1 MKTLVVMNE
10 KGGVGKTTLSIHAA
24 WYFAERYRTLV
35 LDLDQQANLSY
46 TLEGALS
53 GVAAVQLFKEPTKV
67 PRGGHIT
74 VAKATD
80 ELREA
85 ERVDQSA
92 IEVFRDS
99 IKANADAYDLCII
112 DTPPMLGL
120 RTFAALLAA
129 DAVLAPIELGDYS
142 ITGVQ
147 RLLQAIKGVSQAYG
161 REEPQFLGLLASKFD
176 RRSPRERML
185 FEGLGEEIGG
195 LLFPGVV
202 GKRDVYAKAASER
215 VPVWQMKGAAGR
227 DAGEEIRGVFSTVE
241 TLMEL
246 THG

>member
-24 WYFAERYRTLV
+24 WFFAERYRTLV

-46 TLEGALS
+46 TLEGHL
-53 GVAAVQLFKEPTKV
+53 GTVEAVQLFKEETRIP
-67 PRGGHIT
+67 PAGHVT
-74 VAKATD
+74 VARATD
-80 ELREA
+80 ELLEA
-85 ERVDQSA
+85 ERVDQA
-92 IEVFRDS
+92 AVEVFRDS
-99 IKANADAYDLCII
+99 VQANAADYDICIV
-112 DTPPMLGL
+112 DTPPILGL

-142 ITGVQ
+142 LTGVQ
-147 RLLQAIKGVSQAYG
+147 RLMQAIKGVASHYG
-161 REEPQFLGLLASKFD
+161 RPEPQFLGLIASKFD
-176 RRSPRERML
+176 RRSQRERGL
-185 FEGLGEEIGG
+185 FEGLAGEIGG

-202 GKRDVYAKAASER
+202 TKRDVYARAASER
-215 VPVWQMKGAAGR
+215 IPVWQMKGAAAR

-241 TLMEL
+241 KMMEL

>member
-53 GVAAVQLFKEPTKV
+53 GIEAVQLFKEPTKV

-80 ELREA
+80 ELLEA
-85 ERVDQSA
+85 ERAEQSA
-92 IEVFRDS
+92 IGTFRDS
-99 IKANADAYDLCII
+99 IKANADTYDLCII
-112 DTPPMLGL
+112 DTPPILGL

-147 RLLQAIKGVSQAYG
+147 RLLQAIKGVAKHYG
-161 REEPQFLGLLASKFD
+161 RDEPQFLGLLASKFD
-176 RRSPRERML
+176 RRSPRERTL
-185 FEGLGEEIGG
+185 FEGLAEEIGG

-202 GKRDVYAKAASER
+202 GKRDVYARAASER
-215 VPVWQMKGAAGR
+215 IPVWQMKGVAGR
-227 DAGEEIRGVFSTVE
+227 EAGVEIRAVLSTVE

-246 THG
+246 SHG

>member
-1 MKTLVVMNE
+1 MKTLVVLNE
-10 KGGVGKTTLSIHAA
+10 KGGVGKTTLSTHAA
-24 WYFAERYRTLV
+24 WFFAERYRTLV

-46 TLEGALS
+46 TLEGNLS
-53 GVAAVQLFKEPTKV
+53 GVDAIGLFKEPTQV
-67 PRGGHIT
+67 PRRGHFT
-74 VAKATD
+74 VARATD
-80 ELREA
+80 ELGEA
-85 ERVDQSA
+85 ERAEQSA
-92 IEVFRDS
+92 IEVFQAS

-147 RLLQAIKGVSQAYG
+147 RLLQAIKGVAQHYG
-161 REEPQFLGLLASKFD
+161 RDEPQFLGLLVSKFD
-176 RRSPRERML
+176 RRSVRERSL
-185 FEGLGEEIGG
+185 FEGLAEEIGG

-202 GKRDVYAKAASER
+202 AKRDVYAKAAGER
-215 VPVWQMKGAAGR
+215 IPVWQMKGAAAKE
-227 DAGEEIRGVFSTVE
+227 AGAEVRGVFATVE
-241 TLMEL
+241 KMMEL